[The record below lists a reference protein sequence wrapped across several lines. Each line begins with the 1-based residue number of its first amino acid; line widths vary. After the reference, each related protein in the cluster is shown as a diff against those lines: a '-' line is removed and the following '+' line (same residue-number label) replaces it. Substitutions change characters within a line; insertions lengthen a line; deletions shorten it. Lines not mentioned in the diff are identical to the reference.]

1 MNPDFVSQF
10 PREYQIEQEL
20 YRYLYLTAP
29 MIVAVFI
36 ILGVV
41 LVVNLVSV
49 LLFGLLYANM
59 AIFAMCGI
67 VLFVMFFRY
76 FSAIKTS
83 QARFAE
89 DTNNKGTITVTA
101 TICDG
106 KLISGS
112 SDREKPIEVAC
123 EHFKKAFETKHYY
136 WVYTDDKMVYA
147 FKKGAFSVGRE
158 EDFLP
163 YIGKVI
169 LSDKSCSD
177 RGALR
182 QGC

>member
-1 MNPDFVSQF
+1 MFMNPDFVSQF

-89 DTNNKGTITVTA
+89 DTNNKETITVTA

-169 LSDKSCSD
+169 ENKK
-177 RGALR
+177 RKK
-182 QGC
+182 

>member
-106 KLISGS
+106 KLISSS
-112 SDREKPIEVAC
+112 SDREKPIEVAWI
-123 EHFKKAFETKHYY
+123 H
-136 WVYTDDKMVYA
+136 
-147 FKKGAFSVGRE
+147 R
-158 EDFLP
+158 
-163 YIGKVI
+163 
-169 LSDKSCSD
+169 
-177 RGALR
+177 
-182 QGC
+182 

>member
-1 MNPDFVSQF
+1 MFMNPDFVSQF

-158 EDFLP
+158 DDFLP
-163 YIGKVI
+163 YIDQVI
-169 LSDKSCSD
+169 QNKK
-177 RGALR
+177 RKE
-182 QGC
+182 

>member
-1 MNPDFVSQF
+1 MFMNPDFVSQF

-158 EDFLP
+158 EGFLP

-169 LSDKSCSD
+169 ENKK
-177 RGALR
+177 RKK
-182 QGC
+182 

>member
-158 EDFLP
+158 EGFLP

-169 LSDKSCSD
+169 ENKK
-177 RGALR
+177 RKK
-182 QGC
+182 

>member
-1 MNPDFVSQF
+1 MFMNPDFVSQF

-89 DTNNKGTITVTA
+89 DTNNKGAITVTA

-169 LSDKSCSD
+169 ENKK
-177 RGALR
+177 RKK
-182 QGC
+182 

>member
-1 MNPDFVSQF
+1 MFMNPDFVSQF

-89 DTNNKGTITVTA
+89 DTNNKGNITVTA

-123 EHFKKAFETKHYY
+123 EHFKKAFETKRYY

-169 LSDKSCSD
+169 ENKK
-177 RGALR
+177 RKK
-182 QGC
+182 

>member
-1 MNPDFVSQF
+1 MFMNPDFVSQF

-106 KLISGS
+106 KLISGF

-169 LSDKSCSD
+169 ENKK
-177 RGALR
+177 RKK
-182 QGC
+182 

>member
-36 ILGVV
+36 ILSVV

-169 LSDKSCSD
+169 ENKK
-177 RGALR
+177 RKK
-182 QGC
+182 

>member
-1 MNPDFVSQF
+1 M
-10 PREYQIEQEL
+10 
-20 YRYLYLTAP
+20 
-29 MIVAVFI
+29 
-36 ILGVV
+36 G
-41 LVVNLVSV
+41 VSV

-169 LSDKSCSD
+169 ENKK
-177 RGALR
+177 RKK
-182 QGC
+182 

>member
-1 MNPDFVSQF
+1 MFMNPDFVSQF

-123 EHFKKAFETKHYY
+123 EHFKKAIETKHYY

-169 LSDKSCSD
+169 ENKK
-177 RGALR
+177 RKK
-182 QGC
+182 

>member
-112 SDREKPIEVAC
+112 SDREKPIEVA
-123 EHFKKAFETKHYY
+123 
-136 WVYTDDKMVYA
+136 
-147 FKKGAFSVGRE
+147 
-158 EDFLP
+158 
-163 YIGKVI
+163 
-169 LSDKSCSD
+169 
-177 RGALR
+177 
-182 QGC
+182 

>member
-123 EHFKKAFETKHYY
+123 EHFKKAFVTKHYY

-163 YIGKVI
+163 YINQVI
-169 LSDKSCSD
+169 QNKK
-177 RGALR
+177 RKK
-182 QGC
+182 

>member
-89 DTNNKGTITVTA
+89 DTNNKGIITVTA

-136 WVYTDDKMVYA
+136 WVYTDDKMVYT

-169 LSDKSCSD
+169 ENKK
-177 RGALR
+177 RKK
-182 QGC
+182 

>member
-1 MNPDFVSQF
+1 MKPDFVSQF

-169 LSDKSCSD
+169 ENKK
-177 RGALR
+177 RKK
-182 QGC
+182 

>member
-1 MNPDFVSQF
+1 MFMNPDFVSQF

-169 LSDKSCSD
+169 ENKKSKK
-177 RGALR
+177 
-182 QGC
+182 

>member
-10 PREYQIEQEL
+10 PREYQIEQAL

-169 LSDKSCSD
+169 ENKK
-177 RGALR
+177 RKK
-182 QGC
+182 

>member
-1 MNPDFVSQF
+1 MFMNPDFVSQF

-158 EDFLP
+158 EAFLP
-163 YIGKVI
+163 YVNRVI
-169 LSDKSCSD
+169 ENKK
-177 RGALR
+177 RKK
-182 QGC
+182 

>member
-1 MNPDFVSQF
+1 MFMNPDFVSQF

-123 EHFKKAFETKHYY
+123 EHFKKAFATKHYY

-169 LSDKSCSD
+169 ENKK
-177 RGALR
+177 RKK
-182 QGC
+182 

>member
-20 YRYLYLTAP
+20 YRYPYLTAP

-169 LSDKSCSD
+169 ENKK
-177 RGALR
+177 RKK
-182 QGC
+182 

>member
-1 MNPDFVSQF
+1 MFMNPDFVSQF

-106 KLISGS
+106 RLISGS

-169 LSDKSCSD
+169 QNKK
-177 RGALR
+177 RKK
-182 QGC
+182 

>member
-1 MNPDFVSQF
+1 MFMNPDFVSQF

-106 KLISGS
+106 KLISDS

-169 LSDKSCSD
+169 ENKK
-177 RGALR
+177 RKK
-182 QGC
+182 

>member
-1 MNPDFVSQF
+1 MNPEFVSQF

-20 YRYLYLTAP
+20 YRYLYLTSP
-29 MIVAVFI
+29 MVVAAYI

-41 LVVNLVSV
+41 LVVNLISV
-49 LLFGLLYANM
+49 LVFGLLYANM

-89 DTNNKGTITVTA
+89 DTNNKGTVTVTA
-101 TICDG
+101 TLCDG
-106 KLISGS
+106 KLISES
-112 SDREKPIEVAC
+112 SDREKPIEVSC
-123 EHFKKAFETKHYY
+123 GHFKKAFETNHYY

-163 YIGKVI
+163 YVSRVI
-169 LSDKSCSD
+169 ENKK
-177 RGALR
+177 RKT
-182 QGC
+182 

>member
-76 FSAIKTS
+76 FSTIKTS

-106 KLISGS
+106 RLISGS

-169 LSDKSCSD
+169 ENKK
-177 RGALR
+177 RKK
-182 QGC
+182 

>member
-10 PREYQIEQEL
+10 TREYQIEQEL

-169 LSDKSCSD
+169 ENKK
-177 RGALR
+177 RKK
-182 QGC
+182 

>member
-1 MNPDFVSQF
+1 MFMNPDFVSQF

-163 YIGKVI
+163 CIGKVI
-169 LSDKSCSD
+169 ENKK
-177 RGALR
+177 RKK
-182 QGC
+182 

>member
-1 MNPDFVSQF
+1 MFMNPDFVSQF

-101 TICDG
+101 TLCDG

-158 EDFLP
+158 EGFLP

-169 LSDKSCSD
+169 ENKK
-177 RGALR
+177 RKK
-182 QGC
+182 